1 MAKVYMPLLSAQASG
16 KLAKSMVHFYWK
28 GRNVVRQWVIPTNPR
43 DVNQQ
48 IIRQKL
54 AGMGRNLAAVTTP
67 ETGLPAGSYLYQ
79 RLVAVTPANQIWN
92 AYFVKAALDHVKTD
106 ANFTALSAAIA
117 GTDVVTTWQAQAVAL
132 GFATL
137 TGDQYATAITPE
149 MQLAM
154 GAYAAY
160 ALNISG
166 TTDIY
171 STYPSNWNHATIIN
185 LACDYVTIS
194 A

>member
-28 GRNVVRQWVIPTNPR
+28 GLNVVRQWVIPTNPR
-43 DVNQQ
+43 DVNQKL
-48 IIRQKL
+48 IRQKL
-54 AGMGRNLAAVTTP
+54 ASMGKNLAAMTTP
-67 ETGLPAGSYLYQ
+67 CSALATGSALYQ
-79 RLVAVTPANQIWN
+79 ALVAATPANQIWN
-92 AYFVKAALDHVKTD
+92 AYFVKKGLEHLKTD
-106 ANFTALSAAIA
+106 GNFTALSAAIA
-117 GTDVVTTWQAQAVAL
+117 GADSLVTWQCQAEAL
-132 GFATL
+132 GFLTL

-160 ALNISG
+160 QLNISG
-166 TTDIY
+166 ATDIY
-171 STYPSNWNHATIIN
+171 STYPSNWVTAVIQDF
-185 LACDYVTIS
+185 ACDYVTV